1 MPFEAQRSRQLA
13 VPVPM
18 VAVAGFVS
26 AGWATSARS
35 RSSQTSRMTD
45 PSAGAAANL
54 AIAASASATSP
65 SAPRS
70 SSISTRNPV
79 AGNAPRDLPSGEHLI
94 DRLPY
99 HPDGTSAV
107 AVSGALTPRVHF
119 DSGEFQGSRCACTS
133 RRTRPAFAPALTV
146 FSGVPKQ
153 EHATQYELD
162 HANGV
167 VVARCLGGL
176 QRLLDLFYRGVVNR
190 EHSIYRPD
198 TVVP

>member
-1 MPFEAQRSRQLA
+1 M
-13 VPVPM
+13 
-18 VAVAGFVS
+18 
-26 AGWATSARS
+26 
-35 RSSQTSRMTD
+35 
-45 PSAGAAANL
+45 
-54 AIAASASATSP
+54 
-65 SAPRS
+65 
-70 SSISTRNPV
+70 
-79 AGNAPRDLPSGEHLI
+79 
-94 DRLPY
+94 
-99 HPDGTSAV
+99 
-107 AVSGALTPRVHF
+107 
-119 DSGEFQGSRCACTS
+119 SGEFRQGEPVAHAHLADVRQQ
-133 RRTRPAFAPALTV
+133 FAPALTV